1 MVIGLNEG
9 FSVTID
15 YEFFLLGIGQKMDIV
30 ENKNADEKLKN
41 LTLIIYILYLA
52 SVFIGVTAIAA
63 IIINYLKKDDVA
75 GTLYESHF
83 RWQIRTFWFGI
94 LWAVI
99 GAVTIVF
106 FIGFLILI
114 ATGIWLLYRMIR
126 GLLALNDGKPVY

>member
-1 MVIGLNEG
+1 
-9 FSVTID
+9 
-15 YEFFLLGIGQKMDIV
+15 MDIV

-63 IIINYLKKDDVA
+63 IIINYVKKDDVA

-99 GAVTIVF
+99 GAITAVF

-126 GLLALNDGKPVY
+126 GLLALNDGKPIY

>member
-1 MVIGLNEG
+1 
-9 FSVTID
+9 
-15 YEFFLLGIGQKMDIV
+15 MDIV
-30 ENKNADEKLKN
+30 ENKHTDEKLKN

>member
-1 MVIGLNEG
+1 LNES

-15 YEFFLLGIGQKMDIV
+15 YEFFLLDIGQKMDIV